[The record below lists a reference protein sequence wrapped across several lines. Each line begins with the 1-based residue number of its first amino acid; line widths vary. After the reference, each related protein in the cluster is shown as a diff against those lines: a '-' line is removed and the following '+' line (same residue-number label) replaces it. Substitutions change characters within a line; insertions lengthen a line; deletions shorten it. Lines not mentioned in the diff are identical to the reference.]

1 MGLTLIFI
9 VGAGSVSAG
18 WFGDD
23 STGEELSATTD
34 YNFTYF
40 GSENPAPK
48 DGYDFAIQTDD
59 GVFYIDNSLASKL
72 SEYSSNFGIIYN
84 AALTEEYE
92 NNKPEYEGS
101 VGYIYPI
108 KVYNTN
114 NEGTGA
120 VTFDFPN
127 DKNFTFEY
135 KIGTVG
141 ANDQAKIMTKIYDDT
156 GTEL

>member
-1 MGLTLIFI
+1 MKKNSKILILIIGLTLIFI

-72 SEYSSNFGIIYN
+72 SQYRK
-84 AALTEEYE
+84 AAGPQLLLVRSLFLILY
-92 NNKPEYEGS
+92 
-101 VGYIYPI
+101 
-108 KVYNTN
+108 
-114 NEGTGA
+114 
-120 VTFDFPN
+120 
-127 DKNFTFEY
+127 
-135 KIGTVG
+135 
-141 ANDQAKIMTKIYDDT
+141 
-156 GTEL
+156 